1 MIFNSVSFLIF
12 FTAFFLFYW
21 FVVNKNLKRQNLLLL
36 IGSYVFYAWADWRF
50 VSFLIGVSALNFY
63 LGIHIEKAKN
73 PTYKKVLLY
82 IGLLAGIGG
91 LAFFKY
97 YNFFVTSFKDL
108 FQLLNVNLNLQTL
121 NIIVPLGIS
130 FFTFRTISYLLDID
144 KGKIQSTKDWIVF
157 FNYVSFFPALLAGP
171 IDKAKSFIPQLEKN
185 RTFEYNNAVDG
196 LRQILWG
203 LFKKIVIADNCA
215 YITNNIFGNY
225 ESLPAS
231 SLLLGAFLYAI
242 QIYADFSGY
251 SDMAIG
257 FSRLIGFNVTKNFDF
272 PFFSQNIAEFWQK
285 WHISLTS
292 WLTEY
297 VFTPLSIKFRDYD
310 KLGLI
315 FAIVINFTICGI
327 WHGANW
333 TYVLFGFLHGC
344 YFIPLI
350 LKGTINKKKKIAKD
364 KLLPSFS
371 EFINVLMTF
380 SLVMFTFIIFRSET
394 IYQAFHYFKGLFS
407 VSIFTNPIPPLSLS
421 KLDTLA
427 IASFISIMLII
438 EWLNRE
444 KEFGL
449 QINDIKRPYF
459 RVCVYYAIIFSI
471 LFFGAIT
478 SSEFIYFKF

>member
-1 MIFNSVSFLIF
+1 MVFNSLPFLIF
-12 FTAFFLFYW
+12 FTAFFLLYW
-21 FVVNKNLKRQNLLLL
+21 FVVNKNIKLQNLLLL
-36 IGSYVFYAWADWRF
+36 VGSYFFYAWADWRF
-50 VSFLIGVSALNFY
+50 VSFLFGVSALNFY

-82 IGLLAGIGG
+82 IGLLEGIGG
-91 LAFFKY
+91 LVFFKY

-108 FQLLNVNLNLQTL
+108 FQVLNINLNLQTL

-171 IDKAKSFIPQLEKN
+171 IDKAKSFVPQLEKE
-185 RTFEYNNAVDG
+185 RTFDYNSASDG

-203 LFKKIVIADNCA
+203 LFKKVVIADNCA
-215 YITNNIFGNY
+215 TVTNIIFDNY
-225 ESLPAS
+225 QSLPAS
-231 SLLLGAFLYAI
+231 SLLLGGFLYTI

-257 FSRLIGFNVTKNFDF
+257 FSRLIGFNISKNFDF
-272 PFFSQNIAEFWQK
+272 PFFSQNIAEFWRK
-285 WHISLTS
+285 WHMSLTL

-297 VFTPLSIKFRDYD
+297 VFTPLSIKLRDYD

-350 LKGTINKKKKIAKD
+350 LKGTMNKKKKIAKD
-364 KLLPSFS
+364 KLLPSFR
-371 EFINVLMTF
+371 EFINMLMTF
-380 SLVMFTFIIFRSET
+380 SIVMFTFIIFRSET
-394 IYQAFHYFKGLFS
+394 IQQAFHYYRDLFS
-407 VSIFTNPIPPLSLS
+407 LSIFTNPILPISLS
-421 KLDTLA
+421 ISHA
-427 IASFISIMLII
+427 IRIALFISIMFIL

-449 QINDIKRPYF
+449 QINYIERPYF
-459 RVCVYYAIIFSI
+459 RLCIYYAILFSI
-471 LFFGAIT
+471 LFFGAFT
-478 SSEFIYFKF
+478 SSEFIYFNF